1 MHVLAQSFFGWID
14 ITVVVTYL
22 ALLIGI
28 GAYFARRQK
37 NMTDYFLAGQS
48 MGWIPVGMSL
58 MAALNSGLDYMAGPF
73 GIFKY
78 GLIFIMGATSW
89 LFLYPWV
96 AYVTMPFYRRMNI
109 ISAYQYLE
117 QRFNAGVRTL
127 SAVIFLLWRLGWMA
141 TALFVPS
148 LVIHTTTGWPLLL
161 VIVLLGS
168 FVTLYTMLGGVE
180 GIIWTDVIQFCLML
194 TGVVLTLIIAISAV
208 DGGIAGIWNYA
219 AANDRTTIIQPIPAE
234 ANTISAKLSWLFND
248 YRSIVGIMLATI
260 LGRAT
265 TYTCEQ
271 STVQRFKATRSLK
284 DAKGAFIINAVGDTI
299 WTLGLAFVGM
309 ALFAYFKGK
318 MPGGAREDT
327 LTIYFMREAFPSGLN
342 GLVVAAVLA
351 SGLSAIDASINA
363 CTSVIMSDF
372 YKPYIAPLI
381 WGRSDSGAARAE
393 KGSDVV
399 QPAVAPAAGAVAA
412 ERVES
417 EAEQRRDVTV
427 SRIVTVIFAC
437 IGMVLATQVQHL
449 GDVIV
454 IAQTVIQTFTGPLLA
469 LFLLGMFTRRAHGN
483 GVIVGGTIG
492 MLLALFIAL
501 GRHVPFIVGLEDA
514 AVIGPVVHYLNHI
527 GFIWPTVF
535 GFAAT
540 WVIGYALSLVMPGRS
555 SEAQQQLTWRNVMKR
570 RETDDVAGAG
580 AATVSTTV
588 APPATAA
595 AP

>member
-1 MHVLAQSFFGWID
+1 MLLPLAQSFFGWID
-14 ITVVVTYL
+14 IGVVVAYL
-22 ALLIGI
+22 GVLIGI

-148 LVIHTTTGWPLLL
+148 LVISTTTGWPLLL
-161 VIVLLGS
+161 VIVLLGT
-168 FVTLYTMLGGVE
+168 FVTIYTMLGGVE

-194 TGVVLTLIIAISAV
+194 LGVVLTLIIAINAV
-208 DGGIAGIWNYA
+208 DGGIAGIWDFA
-219 AANDRTTIIQPIPAE
+219 AKNGRTTIIEPFPAD
-234 ANTISAKLSWLFND
+234 ATTIGDRLSFLFND

-309 ALFAYFKGK
+309 ALYAYFKGK
-318 MPGGAREDT
+318 MPSGAREDT

-372 YKPYIAPLI
+372 YKPYIAPLL
-381 WGRSDSGAARAE
+381 WGPNRA
-393 KGSDVV
+393 
-399 QPAVAPAAGAVAA
+399 
-412 ERVES
+412 VETA
-417 EAEQRRDVTV
+417 AEQRRDVMI
-427 SRIVTVIFAC
+427 SRIVTVLFAI
-437 IGMVLATQVQHL
+437 IGMFLATQVQHL
-449 GDVIV
+449 GDIIV

-483 GVIVGGTIG
+483 AVIIGGTIG
-492 MLLALFIAL
+492 MILALFIAL
-501 GRHVPFIVGLEDA
+501 GRHIPAIVAMENAGWG
-514 AVIGPVVHYLNHI
+514 IGPIIYYLNHI
-527 GFIWPTVF
+527 GFIWPTIF
-535 GFAAT
+535 GFAGT
-540 WVIGYALSLVMPGRS
+540 WVISYVLSLLMPS
-555 SEAQQQLTWRNVMKR
+555 SLSEAQRQLTWRDVMKR
-570 RETDDVAGAG
+570 RETDDVAGM
-580 AATVSTTV
+580 AAASPAV
-588 APPATAA
+588 PPPTAA
-595 AP
+595 AAP

>member
-1 MHVLAQSFFGWID
+1 MLPLAQSFFGWID
-14 ITVVVTYL
+14 ITVVVAYL
-22 ALLIGI
+22 GLLIGI

-37 NMTDYFLAGQS
+37 NMEDYFLAGKS

-96 AYVTMPFYRRMNI
+96 SYVTMPFYRRMNI
-109 ISAYQYLE
+109 ISAYEYLE

-127 SAVIFLLWRLGWMA
+127 SACIFLLWRLGWMA

-148 LVIHTTTGWPLLL
+148 LVISTTTGWPLLV
-161 VIVLLGS
+161 VIFVLGT
-168 FVTLYTMLGGVE
+168 FVTIYTVLGGVE

-194 TGVVLTLIIAISAV
+194 AGVIMTLIIAVSAV
-208 DGGIAGIWNYA
+208 DGGIAGIFRYA
-219 AANDRTTIIQPIPAE
+219 AAHGRTTLIEPFPAT
-234 ANTISAKLSWLFND
+234 ATTIGAKLSWLFND
-248 YRSIVGIMLATI
+248 YRSIVGIMIATMV
-260 LGRAT
+260 GRAT

-271 STVQRFKATRSLK
+271 STVQRFKATKSLK
-284 DAKGAFIINAVGDTI
+284 DAKRAFIVNALGDTV

-309 ALFAYFKGK
+309 ALFAYFKGV
-318 MPGGAREDT
+318 MPRDAREDT

-363 CTSVIMSDF
+363 CSSVIMSDF
-372 YKPYIAPLI
+372 YKPYIAPMMSK
-381 WGRSDSGAARAE
+381 RAA
-393 KGSDVV
+393 DV
-399 QPAVAPAAGAVAA
+399 AAGAS
-412 ERVES
+412 ES
-417 EAEQRRDVTV
+417 LAEQQRDVTV
-427 SRIVTVIFAC
+427 SRIVTIVFAI
-437 IGMVLATQVQHL
+437 IGMFLATQVQHL
-449 GDVIV
+449 GDIIV

-483 GVIVGGTIG
+483 AVIIGGTFG

-501 GRHVPFIVGLEDA
+501 GRHIPFIVRMEEARWGIG
-514 AVIGPVVHYLNHI
+514 AVVFYLNHI

-540 WVIGYALSLVMPGRS
+540 WIVSYALSLVMPDHQTEEQRH
-555 SEAQQQLTWRNVMKR
+555 LTWRDVMKR
-570 RETDDVAGAG
+570 RETDDVAGA
-580 AATVSTTV
+580 AAD
-588 APPATAA
+588 AA
-595 AP
+595 AAAAASSVSVVPTP